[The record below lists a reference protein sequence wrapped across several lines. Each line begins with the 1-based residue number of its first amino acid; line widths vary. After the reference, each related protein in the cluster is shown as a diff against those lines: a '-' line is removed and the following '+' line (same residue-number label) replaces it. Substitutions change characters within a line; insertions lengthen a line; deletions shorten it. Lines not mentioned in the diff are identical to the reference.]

1 VGDDLLRGVKRL
13 PKQWMTRLTEQVDG
27 GLESVRRDERRCKAA
42 LAREAQLGAALL
54 RVYASTRL
62 RVYEP
67 MLARIAASTRGSS
80 GTQASGAPPTN
91 TRTCASAW

>member
-1 VGDDLLRGVKRL
+1 MAASSRCDAMNAAAKLRSRAKRS
-13 PKQWMTRLTEQVDG
+13 
-27 GLESVRRDERRCKAA
+27 SVPHF
-42 LAREAQLGAALL
+42 
-54 RVYASTRL
+54 YASTRL